1 MRLLFFSF
9 STFLHTTIFSIGD
22 TILKISFNEKAIKEA
37 ERRRTEQ
44 NREAQQTSATAMGQ
58 TAFADMFGRQ
68 EDGILAAGGEK
79 GKSLI
84 ELQEEAGN
92 VDVAVQRDYMTVM
105 SHTMSEEDY
114 AKMQEEGFDPGAMDP
129 EDVVTIVDKIKA
141 ELVRAGKNIVGYTD
155 DMDVGKLTAALGSEV
170 LARSV
175 VDSFREADVPL
186 TKENLS
192 AVSRAWAMNAELA
205 PLGEG
210 SYNYLIDNEM
220 EAEIW
225 NLYLAQSS
233 GADGGGNSAK
243 FYAED
248 VQGYYAQSAGRGQDS
263 GLQGQIDRIIEQA
276 GGQVNEKSRMN
287 AAWLLDKGLPLTA
300 ENLKRLEALQ
310 GIELPMTEEKFAK
323 AAAAAVAEGKDPVHA
338 SFGESGGNLYERA
351 AAISEFYHSSELWEA
366 TVGDITARRQL
377 EEVRLRMSAE
387 VNVRLLRS
395 GFSIDTEPMVELIEA
410 LKRAEYQLA
419 NQYFPRDNM
428 AVEKYQNYQKASNV
442 AGQLPGLPAD
452 VLGMF
457 AKGEGS
463 ASLETIYNEGKA
475 MQAAYEKAQASY
487 EKLMTGPRSDLGDS
501 IDKAFASVDH
511 ILKDLGVEL
520 TDENR
525 RAVRILG
532 YNQMEMNLHNL
543 EAVRDADRQVQGVLE
558 KLTPAATLKMI
569 RDGFNP
575 LEKSFGELEQ
585 YFKTLP
591 PEYKKEADSYS
602 RFLYGLERNNEITP
616 EERESYIGIYRL
628 VRQLEKAEGAAVG
641 ALVNSQTEI
650 HFSNLLSALQSSRN
664 RPLDMRVSD
673 ETGDRLKLMRKGE
686 SISAQISKAFNKTVR
701 EIREANAAAA
711 IEEAGLEARLRE
723 ANRPGGQAAAEG
735 RPSGADSAAG
745 RTDVARTGVG
755 EENPVAA
762 SAMSAG
768 ASRDTGAAV
777 SASSERAAQA
787 SGATQA
793 AAAAAQMAAGARA
806 AALQPEAP
814 AAQTAASSHAEAVSE
829 ALVKAANDVITDV
842 SSDAEATRE
851 YNKTQLEEQR
861 QAVSAAD
868 KESVSMLQRGALPS
882 SADNLMAAQALNHG
896 VDNLFEIADRKPAKK
911 KEQYSMN
918 DLMAMLASKSG
929 AGAQKPQPEPA
940 AEETG
945 SAALWRKLDNME
957 EFVED
962 YGRMTEAALESVE
975 EATFAEADSSVDVRN
990 MQLNHKQLTVA
1001 AALAKREEYYL
1012 PVYVGDTLTR
1022 VHLTLDKGSQE
1033 KGTVTVGVTLSEEAH
1048 MQARLYL
1055 QNGQVHGMMFG
1066 EGKVELMKLRQIA
1079 DTFKEEAQKS
1089 WEVGNITTITS
1100 EARMPELIKSGEHTP
1115 TDSAE
1120 LYQVAKVFLHSVVQT
1135 AS

>member
-1 MRLLFFSF
+1 M
-9 STFLHTTIFSIGD
+9 
-22 TILKISFNEKAIKEA
+22 KITFNEQAIKEA
-37 ERRRTEQ
+37 QRKQAEK
-44 NREAQQTSATAMGQ
+44 NREAQQTSATSVGQ

-68 EDGILAAGGEK
+68 QDGILEAGEK

-92 VDVAVQRDYMTVM
+92 VDVGIQRDYMTVV

-114 AKMQEEGFDPGAMDP
+114 AKMQEEGFDFGSMDP
-129 EDVVTIVDKIKA
+129 EEAVTIVDKIKA

-155 DMDVGKLTAALGSEV
+155 DMDIGKLTAALGSEV

-192 AVSRAWAMNAELA
+192 AVSRAWNMNLELS
-205 PLGEG
+205 PLAEG
-210 SYNYLIDNEM
+210 SYDYLIDNDM

-233 GADGGGNSAK
+233 GAGQGTSAPK

-248 VQGYYAQSAGRGQDS
+248 VQGYYTQSAGRADNTQ
-263 GLQGQIDRIIEQA
+263 LQGQIDRIIEQA

-310 GIELPMTEEKFAK
+310 DIQLPMTEERFAK
-323 AAAAAVAEGKDPVHA
+323 AAAAAVAEGRDPVHA
-338 SFGESGGNLYERA
+338 SFTENGGNLYERA

-457 AKGEGS
+457 AKGEGA

-475 MQAAYEKAQASY
+475 LQASYEKAQASY

-501 IDKAFASVDH
+501 IDKAFASVEH
-511 ILKDLGVEL
+511 ILKDLGAEL

-532 YNQMEMNLHNL
+532 YNQMEMNLSNL

-641 ALVNSQTEI
+641 ALVNAQTEI
-650 HFSNLLSALQSSRN
+650 HFSNLLSALQSSRS
-664 RPLDMRVSD
+664 RPLDMLVSD
-673 ETGDRLKLMRKGE
+673 ETGSKLGVTRKGE
-686 SISAQISKAFNKTVR
+686 SISSQISRAFNKTVR

-711 IEEAGLEARLRE
+711 SIEEARFEAELKARKDAGAKEEQPAPGAGASAADGGDGVRGNHGRHRSHAFCRYRGSRGIFRIQEYQGIGGCPGNHGGGPDGGSPDGGRQPGRGAGGGSPSGPDAGQRQGGEGLRSFGQGGQRCADRGVFQCGGHPRIQQDP
-723 ANRPGGQAAAEG
+723 AGRAAPGGELRGQGERRHAAEG
-735 RPSGADSAAG
+735 RAALQRG
-745 RTDVARTGVG
+745 QSDGGPGPEPRRGQSLRDYGQKAREEERTVFHERPDGHAGEQVRRRKKQARTGSARRRDRICRIVAETGQHGAIRGGLQPDHHGGPGIRGGGHLRGGGQQRGRAEHAAEPQAADRGGGPGQAGRVLLARLCGRYPDQGPPDAGQGKAG
-755 EENPVAA
+755 EGHCHRGRDPFRGSA
-762 SAMSAG
+762 SAGPSLSG
-768 ASRDTGAAV
+768 ERHGPRHDFRRGKSRT
-777 SASSERAAQA
+777 
-787 SGATQA
+787 
-793 AAAAAQMAAGARA
+793 
-806 AALQPEAP
+806 
-814 AAQTAASSHAEAVSE
+814 
-829 ALVKAANDVITDV
+829 N
-842 SSDAEATRE
+842 
-851 YNKTQLEEQR
+851 
-861 QAVSAAD
+861 
-868 KESVSMLQRGALPS
+868 
-882 SADNLMAAQALNHG
+882 
-896 VDNLFEIADRKPAKK
+896 EIAPDCR
-911 KEQYSMN
+911 
-918 DLMAMLASKSG
+918 
-929 AGAQKPQPEPA
+929 
-940 AEETG
+940 
-945 SAALWRKLDNME
+945 
-957 EFVED
+957 
-962 YGRMTEAALESVE
+962 
-975 EATFAEADSSVDVRN
+975 
-990 MQLNHKQLTVA
+990 
-1001 AALAKREEYYL
+1001 YL
-1012 PVYVGDTLTR
+1012 
-1022 VHLTLDKGSQE
+1022 
-1033 KGTVTVGVTLSEEAH
+1033 
-1048 MQARLYL
+1048 
-1055 QNGQVHGMMFG
+1055 
-1066 EGKVELMKLRQIA
+1066 
-1079 DTFKEEAQKS
+1079 
-1089 WEVGNITTITS
+1089 
-1100 EARMPELIKSGEHTP
+1100 
-1115 TDSAE
+1115 
-1120 LYQVAKVFLHSVVQT
+1120 
-1135 AS
+1135 

>member
-1 MRLLFFSF
+1 MKITFS
-9 STFLHTTIFSIGD
+9 
-22 TILKISFNEKAIKEA
+22 EQAIKEA
-37 ERRRTEQ
+37 QRRQAEK
-44 NREAQQTSATAMGQ
+44 NREAQQTSAASVGQ
-58 TAFADMFGRQ
+58 TAFADMFGRHQ
-68 EDGILAAGGEK
+68 DSIVDAGEK

-84 ELQEEAGN
+84 ELQQEAGN
-92 VDVAVQRDYMTVM
+92 VDVGVQRDFMTVM

-114 AKMQEEGFDPGAMDP
+114 AKMQEEGFDLGSMDP
-129 EDVVTIVDKIKA
+129 EEVVTIVDKIKA
-141 ELVRAGKNIVGYTD
+141 ELVRAGKSIAGYTD
-155 DMDVGKLTAALGSEV
+155 DMDVSKLTAALGSEV

-192 AVSRAWAMNAELA
+192 AISRAWAMNSELA

-210 SYNYLIDNEM
+210 SYDYLIDNEM

-233 GADGGGNSAK
+233 GAGKGTDAPR

-248 VQGYYAQSAGRGQDS
+248 VQGYYTQSAGRGQSS

-276 GGQVNEKSRMN
+276 VGQVNEKSRMN

-300 ENLKRLEALQ
+300 DNLKRLEALQ
-310 GIELPMTEEKFAK
+310 DIELPMTEEKFAK

-338 SFGESGGNLYERA
+338 SFSENSGNLYERA
-351 AAISEFYHSSELWEA
+351 AAISDFYHSSELWEA

-475 MQAAYEKAQASY
+475 MQASYEKAQASY
-487 EKLMTGPRSDLGDS
+487 EKLMTAPRGDLGDS

-532 YNQMEMNLHNL
+532 YNQMEVNLSNL
-543 EAVRDADRQVQGVLE
+543 DAVRDADRQVQGVLE

-591 PEYKKEADSYS
+591 AEYKKEADSYS

-673 ETGDRLKLMRKGE
+673 ETGERLKVLRKGE

-711 IEEAGLEARLRE
+711 SIEEVRFEAE
-723 ANRPGGQAAAEG
+723 VKAAKET
-735 RPSGADSAAG
+735 GAK
-745 RTDVARTGVG
+745 
-755 EENPVAA
+755 EEQQTPD
-762 SAMSAG
+762 AG
-768 ASRDTGAAV
+768 ASAA
-777 SASSERAAQA
+777 R
-787 SGATQA
+787 
-793 AAAAAQMAAGARA
+793 MAASPQPAV
-806 AALQPEAP
+806 PEAAP
-814 AAQTAASSHAEAVSE
+814 KAAETADSAEAVSE
-829 ALVKAANDVITDV
+829 ALVKAANDVLTEA
-842 SSDAEATRE
+842 SSNADAAKE

-861 QAVSAAD
+861 QAVSSAD
-868 KESVSMLQRGALPS
+868 KDSVAMLQRGALPS
-882 SADNLMAAQALNHG
+882 NADNLMAAQALNHG
-896 VDNLFEIADRKPAKK
+896 VDNLFEITDRKPAKK

-929 AGAQKPQPEPA
+929 AEKAQPEPAPA

-945 SAALWRKLDNME
+945 SAGLWQKLDNKE
-957 EFVED
+957 EFVEN
-962 YGRMTEAALESVE
+962 YGQTTAAALESVE

-1048 MQARLYL
+1048 LQARLYL
-1055 QNGQVHGMMFG
+1055 ENGMVHGMIFG

-1079 DTFKEEAQKS
+1079 DTFKEEAQAS
-1089 WEVGNITTITS
+1089 WTVGNLTTITS
-1100 EARMPELIKSGEHTP
+1100 ETRMPELIKSGEHTP

-1120 LYQVAKVFLHSVVQT
+1120 LYRVAKVFLHAIVQT
-1135 AS
+1135 P

>member
-1 MRLLFFSF
+1 M
-9 STFLHTTIFSIGD
+9 
-22 TILKISFNEKAIKEA
+22 KISFNEKAIKEA

-155 DMDVGKLTAALGSEV
+155 DMDVSKLTAALGSEV

-233 GADGGGNSAK
+233 GADRGGNSAK

-768 ASRDTGAAV
+768 A
-777 SASSERAAQA
+777 
-787 SGATQA
+787 TQA

-1089 WEVGNITTITS
+1089 WQVGNITTITS